1 MVGANKTWKEKRIE
15 KEEQGSDVGN
25 DRGGI
30 GEQDVTAV
38 NMVFQLPDEFML
50 LETEV
55 AQLDLDAERAVFKKP
70 AAIGRH
76 MKPFYVKGHID
87 GVPINRLLIDGGACV
102 NIMPSSVFKRLG
114 HTESELMK
122 TNMTLNGF
130 SGEASDA
137 KGIVAKELTIR
148 GKMAPTSFFMVNVKG
163 KYNALLGRDW
173 IHANGCVPS
182 TLHQCLIQWV
192 GDAVQ
197 IAKANDS
204 VCVAMAESSEDTHE
218 GQMRCLTGQ
227 DLSTFDYISAGK
239 SGFVPVNVKPMM
251 VSRLENIE
259 VQDDE

>member
-1 MVGANKTWKEKRIE
+1 MTQRRRVQKLRTHELEEKRRDRWFNQEGLMVGANKTWKEKRIE

-55 AQLDLDAERAVFKKP
+55 AQLDLGAERAVFKKP

-192 GDAVQ
+192 GVRFRLR
-197 IAKANDS
+197 K
-204 VCVAMAESSEDTHE
+204 
-218 GQMRCLTGQ
+218 QMIRSAWPWLSHLKIHTKGRCG
-227 DLSTFDYISAGK
+227 
-239 SGFVPVNVKPMM
+239 V
-251 VSRLENIE
+251 
-259 VQDDE
+259 